1 MSKAQSQ
8 PDLPER
14 VIRDKE
20 TGLYFIEL
28 PGGAWIESPEAAT
41 KYSKVREMIEVCHRF
56 ELEEVELVL
65 ELESGRPAVIM
76 DVGPE

>member
-1 MSKAQSQ
+1 MSKARSQ
-8 PDLPER
+8 PDLAER

-28 PGGAWIESPEAAT
+28 PGGAWIESPAAAT
-41 KYSKVREMIEVCHRF
+41 KYRRVCDMLAVCHRF

-65 ELESGRPAVIM
+65 ELKSGRPGVTM